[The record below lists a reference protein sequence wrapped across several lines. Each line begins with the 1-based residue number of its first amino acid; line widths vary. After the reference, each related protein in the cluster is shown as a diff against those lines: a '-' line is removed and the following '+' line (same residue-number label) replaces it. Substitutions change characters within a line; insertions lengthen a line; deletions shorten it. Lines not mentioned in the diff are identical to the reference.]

1 MNIYRLLKSF
11 IDIYISCSF
20 ASNKRQNVY
29 TSCMG
34 QNVVVATKPR
44 NGLWTAEIENFDR
57 KNVNSYD
64 I

>member
-29 TSCMG
+29 TSWAKML
-34 QNVVVATKPR
+34 
-44 NGLWTAEIENFDR
+44 LWQRSQETVYGRLKLKILTE
-57 KNVNSYD
+57 KM
-64 I
+64 